1 MAENPKQRFRRILN
15 DLSNDDRTFLDSG
28 LRRMYSES
36 LSYGLKQ
43 KFLTQDEVGHYQ
55 RVATNRDTAIRKI
68 PVLDQT
74 GRPMTKET
82 TVPLY
87 RNGQIVQEKRVTPV
101 TPIDLLKKTGGQMD
115 GGPTDG
121 PIFTGFTLDLETP
134 LGQNRKKF
142 QEQVIPAAQQAAQ
155 KLEKTQGVSSMSGG
169 KYAAIGA
176 GALAGPVMGASKDAY
191 ALSLRAMGVDP
202 NEIAQRIYSQPQ
214 AGLDNPFMF
223 GAERSAI
230 AGQTFAQSILPS
242 IAGTGAGILVGGG
255 VGVANPV
262 AGLLAGVGT
271 AMATTAG
278 VQKAQDW
285 LLGAAFG
292 KDLME
297 ARQNQMAQ
305 QMSENPFG
313 AYAGELATNLVLAK
327 PNLPDAGD
335 FMVGAK
341 SAVRAGRLAK
351 AARPLVDA
359 GVNVPTPSIPMV
371 SPLQQSIS
379 QGRIA
384 QGIGRAGQAV
394 QRSAVGRAANLDV
407 LSAAA
412 KGFAST
418 PEGYRFATDIAERGI
433 EGSVDLAIALND
445 KKTLDA
451 QGKPSDSYL
460 TILAKTL
467 AGSMFEG
474 EHRLGRA
481 TMAPFVRGGEA
492 LGNVVNQQFGTS
504 GMFPFGPKS
513 SAITPKVTA
522 QTPQAVGGQT
532 GATTAATATNV
543 GRILPENMV
552 PMGNGRI
559 GIINRDNFSVQQ
571 ISVNDIPDEF
581 KNLRLAFGDFDAAAG
596 KNLLDG
602 VKTLKPEENGWFRSL
617 FLGPKGMEGAQQ
629 EGQMEMLLGA
639 TQEGLVVTRDLSPD
653 NTITTSVKS
662 VDMLAPQ
669 NKQRA
674 DQIFSASG
682 VQPASVTGYAKSGYD
697 FDAVRSLE
705 TSGINPKEF
714 NDEFIIGDEVVPG
727 RIVAEVDERHVA
739 MQVPSPNG
747 GFDFI
752 VTPVANLETRNRK
765 VREVFDFTQAIKSD
779 PSQIQVDR
787 KRHNPFFTGSDR
799 ISLQGINGAVLL
811 TPEQMAQ
818 VQTNEDSIDGIVTES
833 RNANDAVDVTITK
846 ERKARENASD
856 ALVKNTFVPSD
867 VAFDN
872 GTLIEHK
879 NPDGTTSMA
888 VVVGDTPVGPVVVSA
903 DNPTSAYVVQDSA
916 VVRSSSEAVSRA
928 GVVDETVTPE
938 DATAV
943 AEPDAE
949 VVADAEAVVEEPI
962 ADTAPSTE
970 TVRRRRP
977 RRTREEL
984 DAAKAERER
993 KKAEEDAKRAEEEAR
1008 KAAELE
1014 QLRKDAEQ
1022 ERKRLER
1029 ERRRL
1034 EEDARRREEAGA
1046 EATPTPEETPT
1057 GISDETLQNLESRIA
1072 DLEAQITAATTRA
1085 DDVTPADI
1093 TAVAEL
1099 TEEEEQAQQ
1108 QQLMNNLHPMDVA
1121 FVDDRS
1127 AVAVTGSIEG
1137 VGDITEVLRKARSRE
1152 ELADIL
1158 EDFILRSQQL
1168 KTKANARKAAEAVSR
1183 FYDEMIHAFVNRDI
1197 YHAQLLMQGETEFF
1211 RVQRTRTA
1219 SGYQGYGEVAIPE
1232 DASYA
1237 QKRVLRQRNKVARLM
1252 QKQDMPRF
1260 QRIIGMI
1267 EQEANK
1273 IGVSEYRR
1281 DGITFKDLTDR
1292 QKRRLVDNVRLDL
1305 IRDRYAT
1312 NTPVFKVLDT
1322 ANKINE
1328 EFEDTFYR
1336 TGGYV
1341 TAVDRTTNVG
1351 QQIIFAFT
1359 NTSDIS
1365 TTVHELSHA
1374 ILDNMPVNMAAEV
1387 ALHMGATLREPTVS
1401 NPSLIPFEVHERFA
1415 TMMEQ
1420 SFISGSP
1427 INLNTRNGR
1436 VSAGQQRINEIWKD
1450 ISGFMRAAYATTYG
1464 HKRGRTDTDWSQTL
1478 LEWSVPYVAKDVQNN
1493 EKLSLWK
1500 KLPVVLQLNGRMY
1513 RATVVDF
1520 EGQPIVRTDK
1530 LNNRTVTVEFIDPID
1545 ADSLEGY
1552 EVNGK
1557 QVVIAPGDIRAFGG
1571 IIKGMN
1577 TQLGSMIVKWVSGY
1591 TGVRDAGTGV
1601 SVPIFGLDNSF
1612 ARATEQLAT
1621 RNVPGFLAQLDGK
1634 DVDDLTGMFQ
1644 RLIGYEAQARADNYS
1659 ATSYA
1664 NLTAISNGIA
1674 AKITRIAKDAYR
1686 MSLIGDVDIAGT
1698 LQPNNVNNW
1707 LAVADVVRQMPEKMK
1722 AGQTLYMRQVGPNG
1736 KIYNVKPVGW
1746 IQRGVAE
1753 LVKIGKQT
1761 QRNHSAM
1768 DVLAQAEGQVAARN
1782 GGNSGSTVLSQSKRA
1797 GIPGIARTENIQ
1809 RANANR
1815 TPEAVGLEDFASQA
1829 TADGVSRDAV
1839 VALVNQRITNDIA
1852 SSIPTAKNVRAIEIN
1867 DILVIDG
1874 TVDASANTSMTVAK
1888 TLDFAMRNGI
1898 DNTLMVTKAMPSEP
1912 LGYSNKGYSVEPS
1925 VTFTSVSLI
1934 PDAVYFDLKRITPL
1948 IRQSSDGRSVTIHNL
1963 EEVGQSYEKS
1973 LDTFAST
1980 VERVADS
1987 LNKRGI
1993 PVQAFQNTERVW
2005 NFGNSSAK
2013 GYAIPYSEAR
2023 NVLHFL
2029 LPEAYQQS
2037 LDPKVDNVTQSTIES
2052 VLTNIRGGDVR
2063 LPTTFDARS
2072 LPDNLERRIAMAE
2085 NYGKLPTN
2093 TLAGDYKDA
2102 DTVKAYASLVKELER
2117 QFKYLNLSVAETGS
2131 SSSAKVYMALNTE
2144 DRTGLW
2150 ANHPLLKD
2158 SPFRTIDGK
2167 RMRYADV
2174 LNAIHRS
2181 IKKGVEITTAG
2192 QYKDNLAFA
2201 THAALTQDPWATW
2214 ALWTETVGRQAFADM
2229 KGADI
2234 RKAGLASLEDVKTG
2248 IVGIDKRLEIVR
2260 REAEFPSGTANAT
2273 YRSDAMAPA
2282 QFAVGGTTLFQSRP
2296 IISQSE
2302 PLTIVTRNDDGS
2314 LKGKLDP
2321 IDSNVAFVESDGQ
2334 GGYKIVVNPEAT
2346 AVINGDNVAEPP
2358 AVYLNQLRGSDELLL
2373 ALSNAYRN
2381 TSFVDN
2387 NPMHEYMQTDKEMT
2401 AILNALNDV
2410 IQHES
2415 LDSLFDEYGNP
2426 EVSDE
2431 DREQIGQERD
2441 AIQLAAGLSPAFAP
2455 TDDSLRNANEL
2466 VENVLD
2472 NLRQDGRQMSFKNY
2486 MFRGQ
2491 SNSPSGAIEHE
2502 VHRALF
2508 PVQITAVDQLQS
2520 AAHLGAISDSD
2531 SFGNLTHSLQS
2542 ISQALL
2548 EADAN
2553 LIAFDKDNMPDTEF
2567 GKWLA
2572 QAYKD
2577 NGTQIEQVAHY
2588 IKSKVKLALQRA
2600 IADAWSDSNANRN
2613 ASGEYSP
2620 LVENKLDAKDYDS
2633 LNNESNGE
2641 AERIVSNAVQS
2652 VIDDPNSYLTPLM
2665 SNVYTNKFG
2674 DFSTSDVGYVLSIAF
2689 DVNPEALKT
2698 EARMLVQALEHHV
2711 VSYNDAKDGMNYA
2724 SKLFYKKLQQTN
2736 EFKHLKSS
2744 TVQQIEEYIKDNFGF
2759 EDLNDFQAY
2768 VIHAL
2773 FQHGTVLGDKEA
2785 LKSALIAFK
2794 AGYDIHSHRR
2804 PGDNLEYV
2812 RDWLKRPTEHIDTS
2826 TGNPIIPAD
2835 RYTPDGKLRVYHGT
2849 GFGGIIAQDQ
2859 LVPSQVV
2866 NYITGKE
2873 NPGGG
2878 GTGAVASVT
2887 YMPVYAQSVTQ
2898 IVNNVREVLLN
2909 PDKVHDWIPAG
2920 ARRMKSAILNSR
2932 SGKNKYEDLDAFVM
2946 SQNFLDR
2953 LAKTKNIL
2961 DDPKN
2966 RQNFADIFGDPET
2979 IFAWVTGKNLPQ
2991 FDNDPYYNANSN
3003 NVYNDLMTLEA
3014 EMQQV
3019 ADDYEQY
3026 GVLPPDLS
3034 DFDATAYKKHRET
3047 FDVWDMAFPD
3057 WDTSSDFYKLG
3068 FTRAR
3073 YWNLL
3078 KASGYTQ
3085 SYEYQNPTSQ
3095 YFQTLEDFN
3104 NYVIGQIKTEFNGV
3118 PFIPARSAG
3127 IRTLHDITFGDI
3139 SSGLADG
3146 GGWGYPALGATET
3159 RQNSALG
3166 LPSFLI
3172 VSDSLDKWAQMTPES
3187 LQRLTPAMIEFE
3199 LDGNSLTELA
3209 FSENELRLYSGRQL
3223 SAPTAIYDASGKKI
3237 ATRENIEKFR
3247 QVTDN
3252 ASAFYYSST
3261 QPELMAVRDA
3271 DGNEVIL
3278 ESLEDFPSTK
3288 SQGVQWSSRR
3298 KKGKANP
3305 PATPTPTPPPA
3316 LKKLKPAS
3324 MSISTPTTYA
3334 QQAQARKQPK
3344 PKNARLEMVDNLLK
3358 PYDFVNTI
3366 ARNSVGG
3373 DWSAPLIQNWALTN
3387 PFENPKMF
3395 FQQFLIGTKMMKP
3408 NLGFQLADG
3417 RIINSNGMLGRKE
3430 FHDLGNELRA
3440 SGFYQLGKEAGL
3452 ITNTSRVD
3460 EALAEAQSKDPRKT
3474 LMDIDE
3480 LGHDPDFAI
3489 AHSILKRIPLN
3500 TGAERTMSMQKDYI
3514 KQMKF
3519 NAAMRSFIEMGYSP
3533 KAKGF
3538 LDIAK
3543 DFAAVLNVAAGDIKF
3558 VADDEKDEL
3567 IGRMTKRILF
3577 APRWASSRLM
3587 FDPIARHAVEFLP
3600 KGKEWLKVNR
3610 MLAEGRNLNPYAVA
3624 ENRRLW
3630 TKGYALWAALVMMLT
3645 RFNPFDEHAVEVESS
3660 KNGTQLRVG
3669 DYTFKAPGGVTFMLE
3684 LQAMISS
3691 AVDTRPDETREER
3704 LDRTVDMFK
3713 GFLMS
3718 KISPAISLGYE
3729 QFTGRDVTG
3738 KPSREAYTPLQVWW
3752 DNAIRPSLREAG
3764 VDHEMPKWSNLVAN
3778 RMLYLWAQDALET
3791 YEATLE
3797 RNADAPGLEAAFTG
3811 ASAFLGG
3818 RVRYAPKETRWMY
3831 DANDNATPPGWEY
3844 SFIGADPDDF
3854 FKALPAGE

>member
-1 MAENPKQRFRRILN
+1 
-15 DLSNDDRTFLDSG
+15 
-28 LRRMYSES
+28 MYSES

-55 RVATNRDTAIRKI
+55 RVATNRDAAIRKI

-191 ALSLRAMGVDP
+191 ALSLRAAGVDP
-202 NEIAQRIYSQPQ
+202 NEIARRVYSQPQ

-230 AGQTFAQSILPS
+230 AGQTFAQSLLPS

-394 QRSAVGRAANLDV
+394 QRSAVGRATNLDV

-492 LGNVVNQQFGTS
+492 LSNVVNQQFGTS

-513 SAITPKVTA
+513 SAITPKVTT
-522 QTPQAVGGQT
+522 QTPQAVGGQA

-559 GIINRDNFSVQQ
+559 GIINRDDFSVQQ

-669 NKQRA
+669 NKQKA

-682 VQPASVTGYAKSGYD
+682 VQPASITGYAKSGYD

-818 VQTNEDSIDGIVTES
+818 VQANEDSIDGIVSES
-833 RNANDAVDVTITK
+833 RSANDAVDVTITK

-879 NPDGTTSMA
+879 NPDGSTSMA

-949 VVADAEAVVEEPI
+949 VVADAEAVTEEPI

-993 KKAEEDAKRAEEEAR
+993 KKAEEEAKRAEEEAR

-1057 GISDETLQNLESRIA
+1057 GISDETLRNLEARIA

-1152 ELADIL
+1152 ELVDIL

-1260 QRIIGMI
+1260 QKIIGMI

-1387 ALHMGATLREPTVS
+1387 ALHMGATLREPTGS

-1464 HKRGRTDTDWSQTL
+1464 HRRGRTDTDWSQTL
-1478 LEWSVPYVAKDVQNN
+1478 LEWSVPYVANDVQNN

-1500 KLPVVLQLNGRMY
+1500 KLPVVLELNGRMY

-1530 LNNRTVTVEFIDPID
+1530 LSNRTVTVEFIDPVD

-1557 QVVIAPGDIRAFGG
+1557 QVVVAPGNIRAFGG

-2029 LPEAYQQS
+2029 LPEAFQQS

-2085 NYGKLPTN
+2085 NYSKLPIN
-2093 TLAGDYKDA
+2093 TLSG
-2102 DTVKAYASLVKELER
+2102 VKADPDTIKAYSALVKEIER
-2117 QFKYLNLSVAETGS
+2117 QYKYLNLSVAETGS
-2131 SSSAKVYMALNTE
+2131 SSSAKVYMALNSE

-2174 LNAIHRS
+2174 LNAIHGS
-2181 IKKGVEITTAG
+2181 IKKGVEVTTAG

-2214 ALWTETVGRQAFADM
+2214 ALWTETVGREEYRKM
-2229 KGADI
+2229 SGSDI
-2234 RKAGLASLEDVKTG
+2234 RKAGLPALEDVKTG
-2248 IVGIDKRLEIVR
+2248 IIGIDQRLEKVR
-2260 REAEFPSGTANAT
+2260 READFVNGTLNGAT
-2273 YRSDAMAPA
+2273 RSDAMAPA
-2282 QFAVGGTTLFQSRP
+2282 QFAVGGTALFSSKRRIP
-2296 IISQSE
+2296 IAE
-2302 PLTIVTRNDDGS
+2302 PLTIQVTPTAPANAPLSTTQTRQ
-2314 LKGKLDP
+2314 LDP
-2321 IDSNVAFVESDGQ
+2321 VDSNVTEIVVDENGTQEIVIHPEVIDILYGTRARGQNPQQYLHLFQSSFGHKEDIIKIYQAYVLPFDDPNAIPSLYTDMNGEEAFRGDEIGSAFESVILGQSADLMFDEDGQ
-2334 GGYKIVVNPEAT
+2334 PFAT
-2346 AVINGDNVAEPP
+2346 P
-2358 AVYLNQLRGSDELLL
+2358 DE
-2373 ALSNAYRN
+2373 
-2381 TSFVDN
+2381 
-2387 NPMHEYMQTDKEMT
+2387 
-2401 AILNALNDV
+2401 IL
-2410 IQHES
+2410 
-2415 LDSLFDEYGNP
+2415 
-2426 EVSDE
+2426 
-2431 DREQIGQERD
+2431 QIGQDRD
-2441 AIQLAAGLSPAFAP
+2441 VLILAAGTAPAYQGVNSAISEGERQQEQLNMLRTMKAGIDAGSITLEPIDQIKTNLAIMQTRFFDGNFGETIDRLYGTILDAEENLIPSSNGYSSPGMRGFWNKEIMPKIKKQLSASLASTIALDRALEDPAYIDDQNFAVYKP
-2455 TDDSLRNANEL
+2455 FVDDRRKAKNFVELNKNAN
-2466 VENVLD
+2466 N
-2472 NLRQDGRQMSFKNY
+2472 R
-2486 MFRGQ
+2486 
-2491 SNSPSGAIEHE
+2491 PSEIIDIAIEKAKE
-2502 VHRALF
+2502 ELKKYKGYANSAF
-2508 PVQITAVDQLQS
+2508 DFDES
-2520 AAHLGAISDSD
+2520 AARK
-2531 SFGNLTHSLQS
+2531 
-2542 ISQALL
+2542 LL
-2548 EADAN
+2548 EIEFVSIENHILAFDDHPLDGFNATVKQFFDKLSADKYPVWQDVSKTDKDKYVRTQYGLADADTLKYYVQN
-2553 LIAFDKDNMPDTEF
+2553 AIYQHGTSTGDKQMMKNALAKLQVLYDSHPYRGGSHDDYVDSYLKPASSIVNETTGEILIPASRYN
-2567 GKWLA
+2567 
-2572 QAYKD
+2572 D
-2577 NGTQIEQVAHY
+2577 NGT
-2588 IKSKVKLALQRA
+2588 IK
-2600 IADAWSDSNANRN
+2600 
-2613 ASGEYSP
+2613 
-2620 LVENKLDAKDYDS
+2620 
-2633 LNNESNGE
+2633 
-2641 AERIVSNAVQS
+2641 
-2652 VIDDPNSYLTPLM
+2652 
-2665 SNVYTNKFG
+2665 
-2674 DFSTSDVGYVLSIAF
+2674 
-2689 DVNPEALKT
+2689 
-2698 EARMLVQALEHHV
+2698 
-2711 VSYNDAKDGMNYA
+2711 
-2724 SKLFYKKLQQTN
+2724 
-2736 EFKHLKSS
+2736 
-2744 TVQQIEEYIKDNFGF
+2744 
-2759 EDLNDFQAY
+2759 
-2768 VIHAL
+2768 
-2773 FQHGTVLGDKEA
+2773 
-2785 LKSALIAFK
+2785 
-2794 AGYDIHSHRR
+2794 
-2804 PGDNLEYV
+2804 
-2812 RDWLKRPTEHIDTS
+2812 
-2826 TGNPIIPAD
+2826 
-2835 RYTPDGKLRVYHGT
+2835 VYHGT
-2849 GFGGIIAQDQ
+2849 GFAGILTTDTLRSAH
-2859 LVPSQVV
+2859 VV
-2866 NYITGKE
+2866 KFIQGIE

-2878 GTGAVASVT
+2878 GTGQVSSVT
-2887 YMPVYAQSVTQ
+2887 YMPVYADSVTK
-2898 IVNNVREVLLN
+2898 IVNNVKEVLLD
-2909 PDKVHDWIPAG
+2909 PSKVSDWIPMG
-2920 ARRMKSAILNSR
+2920 SNRLKSAILNSQK
-2932 SGKNKYEDLDAFVM
+2932 GADKFTDTDAFVM
-2946 SQNFLDR
+2946 SQNFLTQQHAQGVDFTPVLEDKESR
-2953 LAKTKNIL
+2953 EALAE
-2961 DDPKN
+2961 
-2966 RQNFADIFGDPET
+2966 FFGDPEVV
-2979 IFAWVTGKNLPQ
+2979 FAWVTGKNVP
-2991 FDNDPYYNANSN
+2991 FDFTQTNVGLDLYKLEEEAKDLYESGFDPDFDYDAYDEYKKAWSKFDTIANQAVLKTN
-3003 NVYNDLMTLEA
+3003 EDTVAYMATPPHQLFMNFDPLVRARAFKLIKIMGLEA
-3014 EMQQV
+3014 DPSYSIESDYSDWVSKTQQ
-3019 ADDYEQY
+3019 
-3026 GVLPPDLS
+3026 DLS
-3034 DFDATAYKKHRET
+3034 DTVVSWKRF
-3047 FDVWDMAFPD
+3047 
-3057 WDTSSDFYKLG
+3057 
-3068 FTRAR
+3068 RA
-3073 YWNLL
+3073 L
-3078 KASGYTQ
+3078 Q
-3085 SYEYQNPTSQ
+3085 S
-3095 YFQTLEDFN
+3095 
-3104 NYVIGQIKTEFNGV
+3104 
-3118 PFIPARSAG
+3118 
-3127 IRTLHDITFGDI
+3127 LHDITYNGG
-3139 SSGLADG
+3139 SGNSIAVN
-3146 GGWGYPALGATET
+3146 GGWGYPALSSN
-3159 RQNSALG
+3159 QLKKNSSLG

-3172 VSDSLDKWAQMTPES
+3172 MEPS
-3187 LQRLTPAMIEFE
+3187 LQMWADMSPEALGGLTPAVIEFE
-3199 LDGNSLTELA
+3199 LDPDSLVELA
-3209 FSENELRLYSGRQL
+3209 FSENELRLH
-3223 SAPTAIYDASGKKI
+3223 SANQISEPVAAYDASGKQI
-3237 ATRENIEKFR
+3237 ATKQQIEKIR
-3247 QVTDN
+3247 EITDN
-3252 ASAFYYSST
+3252 ATVQYTVTGESGRRVM
-3261 QPELMAVRDA
+3261 QM
-3271 DGNEVIL
+3271 DGTEVAL
-3278 ESLEDFPSTK
+3278 ESLEGFPSTK
-3288 SQGVQWSSRR
+3288 SQGIQWSSRR
-3298 KKGKANP
+3298 KKAKQNKANQQV
-3305 PATPTPTPPPA
+3305 PTPAP
-3316 LKKLKPAS
+3316 LKKLRPAS

-3344 PKNARLEMVDNLLK
+3344 AKNARLEMVDNLLK

-3538 LDIAK
+3538 VDIAK

-3577 APRWASSRLM
+3577 APRWVSSRLM

>member
-191 ALSLRAMGVDP
+191 ALSLRAAGVDP
-202 NEIAQRIYSQPQ
+202 NEIARRVYSQPQ

-230 AGQTFAQSILPS
+230 AGQTFAQSLLPS

-394 QRSAVGRAANLDV
+394 QRSGVGRAANLDV

-418 PEGYRFATDIAERGI
+418 PEGYRFVTDIAERGI

-513 SAITPKVTA
+513 SAITPKVTT
-522 QTPQAVGGQT
+522 QTPQAVGGQA

-559 GIINRDNFSVQQ
+559 GIINRDDFSVQQ

-818 VQTNEDSIDGIVTES
+818 VQTNEDSIDGIVSES
-833 RNANDAVDVTITK
+833 RSANDAVDVTITK

-879 NPDGTTSMA
+879 NPDGSTSMA

-928 GVVDETVTPE
+928 GVVDETVAPE
-938 DATAV
+938 GATTG

-949 VVADAEAVVEEPI
+949 VVADAEAVAEEPI
-962 ADTAPSTE
+962 ADTTPSTE

-993 KKAEEDAKRAEEEAR
+993 KKAEEEAKRAEEEAR

-1014 QLRKDAEQ
+1014 QLRKDAEE

-1046 EATPTPEETPT
+1046 EVTPTPEEAAA

-1072 DLEAQITAATTRA
+1072 DLEAQINAASTRA

-1108 QQLMNNLHPMDVA
+1108 QQLMNNLHPMDIA
-1121 FVDDRS
+1121 FIDDRS
-1127 AVAVTGSIEG
+1127 AVAVTGAIEG

-1464 HKRGRTDTDWSQTL
+1464 HRRGRTDTDWSQTL
-1478 LEWSVPYVAKDVQNN
+1478 LEWSVPYVANDVQNN

-1500 KLPVVLQLNGRMY
+1500 KLPVVLELNGRMY

-1530 LNNRTVTVEFIDPID
+1530 LSNRTVTVEFIDPVD

-1557 QVVIAPGDIRAFGG
+1557 QVVVAPGNIRAFGG

-1736 KIYNVKPVGW
+1736 KTYNVKPVGW

-1753 LVKIGKQT
+1753 LIKIGKQT

-1852 SSIPTAKNVRAIEIN
+1852 GSIPTAKNVRAIEIN

-1874 TVDASANTSMTVAK
+1874 TVDAYANTSMTVAK

-2085 NYGKLPTN
+2085 NYSKLPIN
-2093 TLAGDYKDA
+2093 TLSG
-2102 DTVKAYASLVKELER
+2102 VKADPDTIKAYSALVKEIER
-2117 QFKYLNLSVAETGS
+2117 QYKYLNLSVAETGS
-2131 SSSAKVYMALNTE
+2131 SSSAKVYMALNAE

-2174 LNAIHRS
+2174 LNAIHGS

-2214 ALWTETVGRQAFADM
+2214 ALWTETVGREEYRKM
-2229 KGADI
+2229 SGSDI
-2234 RKAGLASLEDVKTG
+2234 RKAGLPALEDVKTG
-2248 IVGIDKRLEIVR
+2248 IIGIDQRLEKVR
-2260 REAEFPSGTANAT
+2260 READFVNGTLNGAT
-2273 YRSDAMAPA
+2273 RSDAMAPA
-2282 QFAVGGTTLFQSRP
+2282 QFAVGGTALFSSKRRIP
-2296 IISQSE
+2296 IAE
-2302 PLTIVTRNDDGS
+2302 PLTIQVTPTAPATAPLSTTQTRQ
-2314 LKGKLDP
+2314 LDP
-2321 IDSNVAFVESDGQ
+2321 VDSNVTEIVVDENGTQEIVIHPEVIDILYGTRARGQNPQQYLHLFQQSLTHQDDIIKIYQAYVLPSDDPNAIPSLYTDMNGEDAFRGEEIGSAFESVILGQSADLMFDEDGQ
-2334 GGYKIVVNPEAT
+2334 PFAT
-2346 AVINGDNVAEPP
+2346 P
-2358 AVYLNQLRGSDELLL
+2358 DE
-2373 ALSNAYRN
+2373 
-2381 TSFVDN
+2381 
-2387 NPMHEYMQTDKEMT
+2387 
-2401 AILNALNDV
+2401 IL
-2410 IQHES
+2410 
-2415 LDSLFDEYGNP
+2415 
-2426 EVSDE
+2426 
-2431 DREQIGQERD
+2431 QIGQDRD
-2441 AIQLAAGLSPAFAP
+2441 VLILAAGTAPAYQGVNSATSEGERQQEQLNMLRTMKAGIDAGSITLEPIDQIKTNLAIMQTRFFDGNFGETIERLYATILDAEENFIPSSNGYSSPGMRGFWNKEIMPKIKRQLSASLASTIALDRALEDPAYIDDQNFAVYKP
-2455 TDDSLRNANEL
+2455 FVDDRRKAKNFVELNKNAN
-2466 VENVLD
+2466 N
-2472 NLRQDGRQMSFKNY
+2472 R
-2486 MFRGQ
+2486 
-2491 SNSPSGAIEHE
+2491 PSEIIDIAIEKAKE
-2502 VHRALF
+2502 ELKKYKGYAKAAF
-2508 PVQITAVDQLQS
+2508 DFDES
-2520 AAHLGAISDSD
+2520 AARK
-2531 SFGNLTHSLQS
+2531 
-2542 ISQALL
+2542 LL
-2548 EADAN
+2548 EIEFVSIENHILAFDDHPLDGFNATVKQFFDKLSAEKYPNWQNVSKTDKDKYVRTQYGLADADTLKYYVQN
-2553 LIAFDKDNMPDTEF
+2553 AIYQHGASTGDKQMMKNA
-2567 GKWLA
+2567 LA
-2572 QAYKD
+2572 KLQVLYDSHPYRGGSHDDYVDLYLKPANSIVNETTGEVIIPASRYND
-2577 NGTQIEQVAHY
+2577 NGT
-2588 IKSKVKLALQRA
+2588 IK
-2600 IADAWSDSNANRN
+2600 
-2613 ASGEYSP
+2613 
-2620 LVENKLDAKDYDS
+2620 
-2633 LNNESNGE
+2633 
-2641 AERIVSNAVQS
+2641 
-2652 VIDDPNSYLTPLM
+2652 
-2665 SNVYTNKFG
+2665 
-2674 DFSTSDVGYVLSIAF
+2674 
-2689 DVNPEALKT
+2689 
-2698 EARMLVQALEHHV
+2698 
-2711 VSYNDAKDGMNYA
+2711 
-2724 SKLFYKKLQQTN
+2724 
-2736 EFKHLKSS
+2736 
-2744 TVQQIEEYIKDNFGF
+2744 
-2759 EDLNDFQAY
+2759 
-2768 VIHAL
+2768 
-2773 FQHGTVLGDKEA
+2773 
-2785 LKSALIAFK
+2785 
-2794 AGYDIHSHRR
+2794 
-2804 PGDNLEYV
+2804 
-2812 RDWLKRPTEHIDTS
+2812 
-2826 TGNPIIPAD
+2826 
-2835 RYTPDGKLRVYHGT
+2835 VYHGT
-2849 GFGGIIAQDQ
+2849 GFAGILTTDTLRSAH
-2859 LVPSQVV
+2859 VV
-2866 NYITGKE
+2866 KFIQGVE

-2878 GTGAVASVT
+2878 GTGQVSSVT
-2887 YMPVYAQSVTQ
+2887 YMPVYADSVAK
-2898 IVNNVREVLLN
+2898 IVNNVKEVLLD
-2909 PDKVHDWIPAG
+2909 PSKVSDWIPMG
-2920 ARRMKSAILNSR
+2920 SNRLKSAILNSQK
-2932 SGKNKYEDLDAFVM
+2932 GADKFTDTDAFVM
-2946 SQNFLDR
+2946 SQNFLTQKHAQGVDFTPVLEDKESR
-2953 LAKTKNIL
+2953 EALAE
-2961 DDPKN
+2961 
-2966 RQNFADIFGDPET
+2966 FFGDPEVV
-2979 IFAWVTGKNLPQ
+2979 FAWVTGKNVP
-2991 FDNDPYYNANSN
+2991 FDFTQTNVGLDLYKLEEEAKDLYEQGYDPDFDYDAYDEYKKAWSKFDAIANQAVLKTN
-3003 NVYNDLMTLEA
+3003 EDTVAYMATPPHQLFMNFDPLVRARAFKLIQIMGLEA
-3014 EMQQV
+3014 DPSYSVES
-3019 ADDYEQY
+3019 EY
-3026 GVLPPDLS
+3026 GDWVNTTRQDLS
-3034 DFDATAYKKHRET
+3034 DTVVSWKRF
-3047 FDVWDMAFPD
+3047 
-3057 WDTSSDFYKLG
+3057 
-3068 FTRAR
+3068 RA
-3073 YWNLL
+3073 L
-3078 KASGYTQ
+3078 Q
-3085 SYEYQNPTSQ
+3085 S
-3095 YFQTLEDFN
+3095 
-3104 NYVIGQIKTEFNGV
+3104 
-3118 PFIPARSAG
+3118 
-3127 IRTLHDITFGDI
+3127 LHDITYN
-3139 SSGLADG
+3139 SGNGNSIAVN
-3146 GGWGYPALGATET
+3146 GGWGFPALSSNDFKK
-3159 RQNSALG
+3159 NSSLG

-3172 VSDSLDKWAQMTPES
+3172 LENS
-3187 LQRLTPAMIEFE
+3187 LQMWANMSPEALQNLTPAVIEFE
-3199 LDGNSLTELA
+3199 LDPDSLVELA
-3209 FSENELRLYSGRQL
+3209 FSENELRLH
-3223 SAPTAIYDASGKKI
+3223 SANQISEPVAAYDASGKQI
-3237 ATRENIEKFR
+3237 ATKQQIEKIR
-3247 QVTDN
+3247 EITNDATVQYTVTGE
-3252 ASAFYYSST
+3252 SGRRVM
-3261 QPELMAVRDA
+3261 QM
-3271 DGNEVIL
+3271 DGTEVAL
-3278 ESLEDFPSTK
+3278 ESLEGFPSTK
-3288 SQGVQWSSRR
+3288 SQGIQWSSRR
-3298 KKGKANP
+3298 KKAKQNKANQQV
-3305 PATPTPTPPPA
+3305 PTPAP
-3316 LKKLKPAS
+3316 LKKLRPAS

-3358 PYDFVNTI
+3358 PYDFVNII

-3395 FQQFLIGTKMMKP
+3395 FQQFLIGAKMMKP

-3460 EALAEAQSKDPRKT
+3460 EALAEVQGKDPRKT

-3480 LGHDPDFAI
+3480 LGHDPDFAV

-3577 APRWASSRLM
+3577 APRWVSSRLM

-3729 QFTGRDVTG
+3729 QFTGKDVTG